1 MLLDRR
7 LTLIFIAILG
17 LFLSIAGAGGKS
29 TLSLSTLFNVKNSWM
44 IKVNNEV
51 ISQSDYISMKKKFVG
66 TLADRVVIDLM
77 IDNRLLIQRA
87 VELGI
92 VVNDRSI
99 RKEVIQR
106 TVDLHVQAS
115 FKNEPSKEELFI
127 YFKEHKNWFAP
138 QGSNKKF
145 DDVKSIVIGEYR
157 TYQRRQTLKDL
168 LLNLRSDSDIILS
181 TQVSKN
187 INVQ

>member
-1 MLLDRR
+1 MLLSKK
-7 LTLIFIAILG
+7 LTLICIAILG
-17 LFLSIAGAGGKS
+17 LFLSIVGAGVKS
-29 TLSLSTLFNVKNSWM
+29 TLSLSSLFKVQNSWM
-44 IKVNNEV
+44 VKVNNEV

-66 TLADRVVIDLM
+66 KLADKLVIDLM
-77 IDNRLLIQRA
+77 VDNRLLIQRA

-127 YFKEHKNWFAP
+127 YFKEHKDWFAP
-138 QGSNKKF
+138 QDSNKKF

-157 TYQRRQTLKDL
+157 TYQRRQALKYL
-168 LLNLRSDSDIILS
+168 LLNLRSNSDIILS
-181 TQVSKN
+181 TQVIKN

>member
-1 MLLDRR
+1 MFPDKR
-7 LTLIFIAILG
+7 LTLIYIAILG
-17 LFLSIAGAGGKS
+17 LFLSIVGAGGKS
-29 TLSLSTLFNVKNSWM
+29 TLSLSSLFKVKNPWM
-44 IKVNNEV
+44 VKVNNEV

-66 TLADRVVIDLM
+66 KLSDKVLIDLM
-77 IDNRLLIQRA
+77 VDNRLLIQRA

-106 TVDLHVQAS
+106 IVDRHVQAS
-115 FKNEPSKEELFI
+115 LKNETSKEELFI

-145 DDVKSIVIGEYR
+145 ADVKSIVIGEYR
-157 TYQRRQTLKDL
+157 TYQRRLALKDL

-181 TQVSKN
+181 TQVSRD